1 MCAMTQ
7 QLSADYRLPTTAT
20 PEHYQVRLEPDL
32 VTSTFQGEETI
43 TVTVTE
49 PVSTLVLNALDLEV
63 DEPRI
68 WQDGGGPIE
77 GSATIDAENE
87 RVRLE
92 FPQVLAPGRWNLSL
106 RFRGTLNGKLAGFYR
121 SSYRDASGAEHVLAS
136 TQFES
141 TDARRAFPCWD
152 EPALKATFAITL
164 TIEEPLEAISNGPAI
179 RVEPAPTPGKKN
191 VVFGETIRMSTY
203 LVAFVV
209 GDFVATDPAVA
220 AGVPLR
226 VWAVRGKE
234 HLSTYARDAG
244 VFALSFF
251 ADYYGIAYP
260 GAKLDLIAIPDF
272 AAGAMENFGAVT
284 FRETALLV
292 DEQTATK
299 GELERVAVV
308 VAHELAH
315 MWFGDL
321 VTMRW
326 WNGIWLN
333 EAFATFM
340 EMLAVDAW
348 KPEWETWLS
357 FGADRAG
364 ALLIDGLQSTRPIE
378 FEVQRPD
385 EARAMFDVLTYQ
397 KGAAVLRML
406 QQYLG
411 EETFRRGVGE
421 YLREHAY
428 ANTETGDLWDALER
442 ASGQPVRRTM
452 DSWIFQ
458 EGYPLVSV
466 EPANS
471 GALNLTQQRFL
482 YLGDGEARSTL
493 WQVPVI
499 LRSSAD
505 GKTEEQRLLL
515 SEGRATAPVPASV
528 DWVVAN
534 AGGHGF
540 YRVRYARDLFDRL
553 LPHVQSALTPIERL
567 NLLSDT
573 WAATLAG
580 YTPLT
585 DFLDLTALYRQEK
598 DETVWLMLAGVF
610 SSLRRM
616 MGEGEREAIAAL
628 VRDRMRPI
636 QQQLGW
642 DARPEDSD
650 RTRELRGMVLSTL
663 GVLGDEPGIREEAER
678 RYAAYLQDRS
688 SVDPNIVP
696 ALVSILAAGGGP
708 ERYDEFW
715 RAFKTAATPQEE
727 QRYLF
732 ALAGFR
738 DPALLDRTL
747 AHTIDEEV
755 RSQDQPYLLRAVMA
769 NKTGSEPAWAFMKQ
783 HWDTMM
789 ERYPESGITRMC
801 EGVTSLTTPEL
812 EEDVRGF
819 FATHRVKQAGK
830 QLDQDLERLHM
841 GVLFR
846 QREAENLRRFR
857 AS

>member
-1 MCAMTQ
+1 MTQ
-7 QLSADYRLPTTAT
+7 QLSADYRLPATAT
-20 PEHYQVRLEPDL
+20 PEHYQLRLQPDL
-32 VTSTFQGEETI
+32 GTSSFEGEETVTL
-43 TVTVTE
+43 TVNE
-49 PVSTLVLNALDLEV
+49 PVSSLVLNALDLEIEEV
-63 DEPRI
+63 RV
-68 WQDGGGPIE
+68 WQEGASPLP
-77 GSATIDAENE
+77 GSATIDAQQE
-87 RVRLE
+87 RAKLD
-92 FPQVLAPGRWNLSL
+92 FPQPLAPGRWYLYL

-121 SSYRDASGAEHVLAS
+121 STYRDAAGAEHVLAS

-164 TIEEPLEAISNGPAI
+164 TIDEQLEAVSNGPAI
-179 RVEPAPTPGKKN
+179 RVDLAPTPGKKN

-209 GDFVATDPAVA
+209 GEFVATEPVVA

-234 HLSTYARDAG
+234 RLMNYARDAG
-244 VFALSFF
+244 AFALSFF

-292 DEQTATK
+292 DEHTATK

-357 FGADRAG
+357 FGSDRAG

-411 EETFRRGVGE
+411 EETFRRGVGD

-428 ANTETGDLWDALER
+428 ANTETSDLWDALER

-466 EPANS
+466 EAG
-471 GALNLTQQRFL
+471 GAGELSLSQQRFF
-482 YLGDGEARSTL
+482 YLGGEANTTL

-499 LRSSAD
+499 LRAGSD
-505 GKTEEQRLLL
+505 GRSEEQRMLL
-515 SEGRATAPVPASV
+515 SEERASTRLPAAV
-528 DWVVAN
+528 EWVVVN

-553 LPHVQSALTPIERL
+553 LPHIQRNLTPIERF

-585 DFLDLTALYRQEK
+585 DFLDLTALHREET

-616 MGEGEREAIAAL
+616 MGEEEREAIAAL
-628 VRDRMRPI
+628 VRDRMGPI
-636 QQQLGW
+636 QQKLGW
-642 DARPEDSD
+642 DAQRDDSD

-663 GVLGDEPGIREEAER
+663 GVLGDVPAIREEAER
-678 RYAAYLQDRS
+678 RYVAYLRDRS
-688 SVDPNIVP
+688 SVDPNVVP
-696 ALVSILAAGGGP
+696 ALVSILAANGGP

-715 RAFKTAATPQEE
+715 RAFKSATTPQEE

-732 ALAGFR
+732 ALAAFR
-738 DPALLDRTL
+738 DRALLERTL
-747 AHTIDEEV
+747 AHTVDDEV
-755 RSQDQPYLLRAVMA
+755 RSQDQPFLLRAVMA
-769 NKTGSEPAWAFMKQ
+769 NKAGAEPAWAFMKQ
-783 HWDTMM
+783 HWATMM

-812 EEDVRGF
+812 EEDVRAF

-830 QLDQDLERLHM
+830 QLDQHLERLHM

-846 QREAENLRRFR
+846 QREAENLRRARLF
-857 AS
+857 